1 MTPKYSNSCSI
12 IYIFLE
18 PDCYSDHGVC
28 AGLGE
33 ITVVFVDDPFADVGI
48 YPGVCFIF
56 LVEEVV
62 DGDVDADLLDKLRFE
77 NVADT
82 QVADEIGI
90 DGTVFARGV
99 VDILAADK
107 LGVETCAE
115 LFPVEIEHAVGD
127 DVWRKGDVGCP

>member
-1 MTPKYSNSCSI
+1 MKI
-12 IYIFLE
+12 KLE
-18 PDCYSDHGVC
+18 FEGDPGHGVR

-77 NVADT
+77 NVSDT
-82 QVADEIGI
+82 QAVHEIGI

>member
-77 NVADT
+77 NVSDT
-82 QVADEIGI
+82 QAVHEIGI
-90 DGTVFARGV
+90 DGTVFGGGI
-99 VDILAADK
+99 VDVLTAYK
-107 LGVETCAE
+107 LWACY
-115 LFPVEIEHAVGD
+115 F
-127 DVWRKGDVGCP
+127 

>member
-1 MTPKYSNSCSI
+1 MHI
-12 IYIFLE
+12 
-18 PDCYSDHGVC
+18 G
-28 AGLGE
+28 
-33 ITVVFVDDPFADVGI
+33 FVL
-48 YPGVCFIF
+48 
-56 LVEEVV
+56 LVEQIV
-62 DGDVDADLLDKLRFE
+62 DRDIEGDLLHKLRFE

-115 LFPVEIEHAVGD
+115 LFPAEIEHAVGD